1 MSTRTDPRQPR
12 ALALLFEISRTLDTG
27 GELRDTLTPV
37 VRAIVEQLRMARA
50 SIVLKSPMTQA
61 PGAEVTWRVP
71 DRVRS
76 WGGGWPADDIIGEV
90 LDTGAVV
97 VVPRVSRDARFCPRP
112 LRKKKADD
120 YAFVCVPL
128 KFGQEVIGTLSAERA
143 FAEEAVLEVD
153 TQLMS
158 IVASMLSQMAYIQRL
173 RDAERERHDVQP
185 TLGSASS
192 WTLVGRSKKMSA
204 VFDLVGQ
211 VAPSDTT
218 VLLRGES
225 GTGKELVASAVHK
238 ASLRRQRAFVKVNCA
253 ALPETI
259 IESELF
265 GHERG
270 AFTGAMARR
279 KGRFELAAGGT
290 IFLDEVGD
298 LSATTQVKLLR
309 VLQERE
315 FERVGGME
323 TLPADVRI
331 ITATNRDLEA
341 MIASGEFR
349 EDLYYRLNVF
359 PVFLPPLRERRT
371 DILLLADHF
380 IEKYNRVHGKSV
392 RRASTPAID
401 MLMSYH
407 WPGNVRELENCI
419 ERAVLLSV
427 DHVLHGHLLP
437 PTLQTAQASGT
448 TLTGTLRMHVE
459 HFERNLVT
467 DALKSTRGNMAKA
480 ARELGISERI
490 MGLRVKKYGLDS
502 RRFRTKM

>member
-1 MSTRTDPRQPR
+1 MTRLDPRQPR
-12 ALALLFEISRTLDTG
+12 ALALLFEISRTLDQG
-27 GELRDTLTPV
+27 GDLRDALTPV
-37 VRAIVEQLRMARA
+37 LRQIVEQLQMTRA
-50 SIVLKSPMTQA
+50 SIVLKSALTQS
-61 PGAEVTWRVP
+61 PSTEVTWRVP
-71 DRVRS
+71 DRQRT
-76 WGGGWPADDIIGEV
+76 WGGGWPADDITGEV

-97 VVPRVSRDARFCPRP
+97 VVPRVSRDPRFCPRP
-112 LRKKKADD
+112 SRRKKADD
-120 YAFVCVPL
+120 FAFLCVPL

-143 FAEEAVLEVD
+143 FAEEASLAVD

-158 IVASMLSQMAYIQRL
+158 IVASMLSHLAHIQRL
-173 RDAERERHDVQP
+173 RDAERERRQP
-185 TLGSASS
+185 APVLATEAS
-192 WTLVGRSKKMSA
+192 WTLVGRSKKMAA
-204 VFDLVGQ
+204 VFDLVAQ
-211 VAPSDTT
+211 VARSDTT
-218 VLLRGES
+218 ALLRGES
-225 GTGKELVASAVHK
+225 GTGKELVASALHK
-238 ASLRRQRAFVKVNCA
+238 ASLRSRRAFVKVNCA

-298 LSATTQVKLLR
+298 LSGTTQVKLLR

-341 MIASGEFR
+341 LIASGEFR

-359 PVFLPPLRERRT
+359 PIYLPALRERRT
-371 DILLLADHF
+371 DILLLTDHF
-380 IEKYNRVHGKSV
+380 IEKYNQVHRKTV

-419 ERAVLLSV
+419 ERAVLLST
-427 DHVLHGHLLP
+427 DDVLHGHLLP
-437 PTLQTAQASGT
+437 PTLQTAESSGT
-448 TLTGTLRMHVE
+448 ALEGSLRVNVDHY
-459 HFERNLVT
+459 ERNLVM
-467 DALKSTRGNMAKA
+467 DALKTTRGNMARA
-480 ARELGISERI
+480 ARSLGITERV
-490 MGLRVKKYGLDS
+490 MGLRVKRFGLDP